1 MGQLLSSLQ
10 PAPSRDVSMYLPYY
24 QGTRRDML
32 ATAMTLYQHGNL
44 EGERAIDGG
53 ESIPFL
59 ATWSVLP
66 LPADLTRCRL
76 QFSGD
81 ADLSYEV
88 TLTNFEFVKL
98 VRECAATFDFVL
110 LPWLALTGIPGVP
123 TLLDALDETI
133 VQWRLQDAKDAA
145 QLGLQIGIEFLRFG
159 QAEFSL
165 RQPKQLV

>member
-1 MGQLLSSLQ
+1 MGQQLSSLQ

-76 QFSGD
+76 QFAGD

-88 TLTNFEFVKL
+88 TLTNFEFVGFLIDVLMDYKRSKIADFSQTFYRKL
-98 VRECAATFDFVL
+98 LKLED
-110 LPWLALTGIPGVP
+110 
-123 TLLDALDETI
+123 
-133 VQWRLQDAKDAA
+133 
-145 QLGLQIGIEFLRFG
+145 
-159 QAEFSL
+159 
-165 RQPKQLV
+165 

>member
-1 MGQLLSSLQ
+1 
-10 PAPSRDVSMYLPYY
+10 
-24 QGTRRDML
+24 ML

-76 QFSGD
+76 QFSAD

-88 TLTNFEFVKL
+88 TLTNFEFVGFLIDVLIDYRRSKIADFSQTFYRKL
-98 VRECAATFDFVL
+98 LKLEDL
-110 LPWLALTGIPGVP
+110 LTQA
-123 TLLDALDETI
+123 
-133 VQWRLQDAKDAA
+133 
-145 QLGLQIGIEFLRFG
+145 GLSRM
-159 QAEFSL
+159 
-165 RQPKQLV
+165 

>member
-1 MGQLLSSLQ
+1 MGQQLSSLQ

-76 QFSGD
+76 QFGGD

-88 TLTNFEFVKL
+88 TLTNFEFVGFLIDVLMDYRRSKIADFSQTFYRKL
-98 VRECAATFDFVL
+98 LKLED
-110 LPWLALTGIPGVP
+110 
-123 TLLDALDETI
+123 
-133 VQWRLQDAKDAA
+133 
-145 QLGLQIGIEFLRFG
+145 
-159 QAEFSL
+159 
-165 RQPKQLV
+165 

>member
-1 MGQLLSSLQ
+1 MGQQLSSLQ

-24 QGTRRDML
+24 QGIRRDML
-32 ATAMTLYQHGNL
+32 AIAMTLYQHGNL

-53 ESIPFL
+53 DSIPFL

-88 TLTNFEFVKL
+88 TLTNFEFVGFLIDMLVDYKRSKIADFSQTFYRKL
-98 VRECAATFDFVL
+98 LKLED
-110 LPWLALTGIPGVP
+110 
-123 TLLDALDETI
+123 
-133 VQWRLQDAKDAA
+133 
-145 QLGLQIGIEFLRFG
+145 
-159 QAEFSL
+159 
-165 RQPKQLV
+165 

>member
-1 MGQLLSSLQ
+1 MGQQLSSLQ

-81 ADLSYEV
+81 TDLSYEV
-88 TLTNFEFVKL
+88 TLTNFEFVGFLIDVLMEYRRSKIADFSQTFYRKL
-98 VRECAATFDFVL
+98 LKLED
-110 LPWLALTGIPGVP
+110 
-123 TLLDALDETI
+123 
-133 VQWRLQDAKDAA
+133 
-145 QLGLQIGIEFLRFG
+145 
-159 QAEFSL
+159 
-165 RQPKQLV
+165 

>member
-1 MGQLLSSLQ
+1 MGQQLSSLQ

-88 TLTNFEFVKL
+88 TLTNFEFVGFLIDVLVDYKRSKIADFSQTFYRKL
-98 VRECAATFDFVL
+98 LKLEA
-110 LPWLALTGIPGVP
+110 
-123 TLLDALDETI
+123 
-133 VQWRLQDAKDAA
+133 
-145 QLGLQIGIEFLRFG
+145 
-159 QAEFSL
+159 
-165 RQPKQLV
+165 

>member
-1 MGQLLSSLQ
+1 MGQQLSSLQ

-32 ATAMTLYQHGNL
+32 AIAMTLYQHGNL

-88 TLTNFEFVKL
+88 TLTNFEFVGFLIDVLVDYKRSKIADFSQTFYRKL
-98 VRECAATFDFVL
+98 LKLEA
-110 LPWLALTGIPGVP
+110 
-123 TLLDALDETI
+123 
-133 VQWRLQDAKDAA
+133 
-145 QLGLQIGIEFLRFG
+145 
-159 QAEFSL
+159 
-165 RQPKQLV
+165 

>member
-32 ATAMTLYQHGNL
+32 AIAMTLYQHGNL

-88 TLTNFEFVKL
+88 TLTNFEFVGFLIDVLVDYKRSKVADFSQTFYRKL
-98 VRECAATFDFVL
+98 LKLEA
-110 LPWLALTGIPGVP
+110 
-123 TLLDALDETI
+123 
-133 VQWRLQDAKDAA
+133 
-145 QLGLQIGIEFLRFG
+145 
-159 QAEFSL
+159 
-165 RQPKQLV
+165 

>member
-10 PAPSRDVSMYLPYY
+10 PAPIRDVSMYLPYY

-88 TLTNFEFVKL
+88 TLTNFEFVGFLIDVLMDYRRSKIADFSQTFYRKL
-98 VRECAATFDFVL
+98 LKLED
-110 LPWLALTGIPGVP
+110 
-123 TLLDALDETI
+123 
-133 VQWRLQDAKDAA
+133 
-145 QLGLQIGIEFLRFG
+145 
-159 QAEFSL
+159 
-165 RQPKQLV
+165 

>member
-1 MGQLLSSLQ
+1 VDARSANLTLVLKEVLRMGQQLSSLQ

-32 ATAMTLYQHGNL
+32 GVAMTLYQHGNL

-53 ESIPFL
+53 SGIPFL

-76 QFSGD
+76 QFSED

-88 TLTNFEFVKL
+88 TLTNFEFVGFLIDLLMDYKRSKIADFSQIFYRKL
-98 VRECAATFDFVL
+98 L
-110 LPWLALTGIPGVP
+110 
-123 TLLDALDETI
+123 
-133 VQWRLQDAKDAA
+133 K
-145 QLGLQIGIEFLRFG
+145 IE
-159 QAEFSL
+159 A
-165 RQPKQLV
+165 

>member
-1 MGQLLSSLQ
+1 MGQQLSSLQ

-88 TLTNFEFVKL
+88 TLTNFEFVGFLIDVLMGYKRSKIADFSQTFYRKL
-98 VRECAATFDFVL
+98 LKLED
-110 LPWLALTGIPGVP
+110 
-123 TLLDALDETI
+123 
-133 VQWRLQDAKDAA
+133 
-145 QLGLQIGIEFLRFG
+145 
-159 QAEFSL
+159 
-165 RQPKQLV
+165 

>member
-88 TLTNFEFVKL
+88 TLTNFEFVGFLIDVLMDYRRSKIADFSQTFYRKL
-98 VRECAATFDFVL
+98 LKLED
-110 LPWLALTGIPGVP
+110 
-123 TLLDALDETI
+123 
-133 VQWRLQDAKDAA
+133 
-145 QLGLQIGIEFLRFG
+145 
-159 QAEFSL
+159 
-165 RQPKQLV
+165 

>member
-1 MGQLLSSLQ
+1 MGQQLSSLQ

-24 QGTRRDML
+24 QGSRRDTL
-32 ATAMTLYQHGNL
+32 ALAMTLYQHGNF

-53 ESIPFL
+53 ASIPFL

-88 TLTNFEFVKL
+88 TLTNFEFVGFLIDLLTDYKRSKIADFSQTFYRKL
-98 VRECAATFDFVL
+98 L
-110 LPWLALTGIPGVP
+110 
-123 TLLDALDETI
+123 
-133 VQWRLQDAKDAA
+133 K
-145 QLGLQIGIEFLRFG
+145 IED
-159 QAEFSL
+159 
-165 RQPKQLV
+165 

>member
-88 TLTNFEFVKL
+88 TLTNFEFVGFLIDVLVDYKRSKIADFSQTFYRKL
-98 VRECAATFDFVL
+98 LKLEA
-110 LPWLALTGIPGVP
+110 
-123 TLLDALDETI
+123 
-133 VQWRLQDAKDAA
+133 
-145 QLGLQIGIEFLRFG
+145 
-159 QAEFSL
+159 
-165 RQPKQLV
+165 

>member
-1 MGQLLSSLQ
+1 MGKLLSSLQ
-10 PAPSRDVSMYLPYY
+10 PAPSRDVSLYLPYY

-76 QFSGD
+76 QFSAD

-88 TLTNFEFVKL
+88 TLTNFEFVGFLIDVLMDYRRSKIADFSQTFYRKL
-98 VRECAATFDFVL
+98 LKLED
-110 LPWLALTGIPGVP
+110 
-123 TLLDALDETI
+123 
-133 VQWRLQDAKDAA
+133 
-145 QLGLQIGIEFLRFG
+145 
-159 QAEFSL
+159 
-165 RQPKQLV
+165 

>member
-1 MGQLLSSLQ
+1 MGQQLSSLQ

-88 TLTNFEFVKL
+88 TLTNFEFVGFLIDVLMDYKRSKIADFSQTFYRKL
-98 VRECAATFDFVL
+98 LKLED
-110 LPWLALTGIPGVP
+110 
-123 TLLDALDETI
+123 
-133 VQWRLQDAKDAA
+133 
-145 QLGLQIGIEFLRFG
+145 
-159 QAEFSL
+159 
-165 RQPKQLV
+165 

>member
-1 MGQLLSSLQ
+1 MGQQLSSLQ

-24 QGTRRDML
+24 QGSRRDTL
-32 ATAMTLYQHGNL
+32 ALAMTLYQHGNF

-53 ESIPFL
+53 ASIPFL

-88 TLTNFEFVKL
+88 TLTNFEFVGFLIDLLTDYKRSKIADFPQTFYRKL
-98 VRECAATFDFVL
+98 L
-110 LPWLALTGIPGVP
+110 
-123 TLLDALDETI
+123 
-133 VQWRLQDAKDAA
+133 K
-145 QLGLQIGIEFLRFG
+145 IED
-159 QAEFSL
+159 
-165 RQPKQLV
+165 

>member
-1 MGQLLSSLQ
+1 MGQQLSSLQ

-24 QGTRRDML
+24 QGARRDML

-53 ESIPFL
+53 ASIPFL

-88 TLTNFEFVKL
+88 TLTNFEFVGFLIDVLMDYKRSKIADFSQIFYRKL
-98 VRECAATFDFVL
+98 LKLED
-110 LPWLALTGIPGVP
+110 
-123 TLLDALDETI
+123 
-133 VQWRLQDAKDAA
+133 
-145 QLGLQIGIEFLRFG
+145 
-159 QAEFSL
+159 
-165 RQPKQLV
+165 